1 MKRGRKLVE
10 DLNKVM
16 DMAFSIKKKKK
27 TYLFVWLCWVLIEAY
42 RI

>member
-16 DMAFSIKKKKK
+16 DMAFSIKKKK
-27 TYLFVWLCWVLIEAY
+27 TYLFVWLCWVLIEAL
-42 RI
+42 